1 MNTLFGKT
9 LSELGNICEEFSMP
23 AFAAKQMADWLYKK
37 GVSSIAEMTNL
48 SLKNREKLAEHY
60 VIGLISPLSCA
71 VSKDGTKKYL
81 YKYGEKDFVEAVM
94 IPDKDRV
101 TLCVSTQV
109 GCKMNCQFCATA
121 RQGFKRNLTCNEI
134 LNIIRSLPEYSAI
147 TNLVYMGMGEPL
159 DNYDNVIK
167 SIEVLT
173 SDWGFGMSGRRI
185 TVSTS
190 GLLPKLKNFLDSTNV
205 HLAISLHNPIS
216 EERKRIMPIEKSF
229 KIEDVAELLKR
240 YDWHGQRRLTFEY
253 IVFEGLNNQKRHVS
267 ALLRLLDGLDCRVN
281 LIRFHT
287 IPNTPFIS
295 AKEESMVAL
304 RDSLNK
310 HGIICTI
317 RASRGEDILA
327 ACGLLSTKKLLENE
341 R

>member
-1 MNTLFGKT
+1 MDTLFGKT
-9 LSELGNICEEFSMP
+9 LSELVDVCKAFSMP
-23 AFAAKQMADWLYKK
+23 TFAAKQMADWLYKK
-37 GVSSIAEMTNL
+37 DIRSIADMTNL
-48 SLKNREKLAEHY
+48 SLKSREKLAERY
-60 VIGLISPLSCA
+60 TLGLVPPVSCA

-81 YKYGEKDFVEAVM
+81 YKYGERDFVEAVM

-121 RQGFKRNLTCNEI
+121 RQGFKRNLSCNEI
-134 LNIIRSLPEYSAI
+134 LNIIRSLPEYSEI
-147 TNLVYMGMGEPL
+147 TNIVYMGMGEPL
-159 DNYDNVIK
+159 DNYENLIK

-173 SDWGFGMSGRRI
+173 SEWGFGMSGRRI

-190 GLLPKLKNFLDSTNV
+190 GLLPKLGSFLDTTNV

-216 EERKRIMPIEKSF
+216 EERKGIMPIEKSF
-229 KIEDVAELLKR
+229 KISDVVDLLKR

-253 IVFEGLNNQKRHVS
+253 IVFEGLNNRKRHVE
-267 ALLRLLDGLDCRVN
+267 ALLELLKGMGCRVN

-287 IPNTPFIS
+287 IPDTPFRS
-295 AKEESMVAL
+295 ATEESIVAL
-304 RDSLNK
+304 RDSLSK

-341 R
+341 Q